1 MVEIDVKEMLE
12 AGVHFG
18 HKKDKWNPKM
28 RPFIYTER
36 NGVHIFD
43 LLITADM
50 LKKAQEFVGEIASKG
65 GTILFVGTKNQIQD
79 VVKKAAEKAGM
90 PYMVER
96 WPGGMLT
103 NFSTIL
109 GRLKYL
115 KEAEEKTE
123 KGIGLTKKETLN
135 LKRELEKLNAVFE
148 GIKEIRKV
156 PEAVF
161 VSDILKEKNALLEAK
176 KLGIPVIGIVD
187 TNVNPTDVDFPIPAN
202 DDAVRSVEYIAEKIA
217 EAILENK
224 GKSVLEESG
233 SESENENVEAKKER
247 PSIVGQD
254 DAKALEKADDI
265 AAMDLE
271 QVEKKL
277 EKDAIVKKP
286 TTVEKDKVV
295 TE

>member
-36 NGVHIFD
+36 NGVHIFN
-43 LLITADM
+43 LLLTAEM
-50 LKKAQEFVGEIASKG
+50 LKKAQEFAGEISAQG
-65 GTILFVGTKNQIQD
+65 GTILFVGTKNQIQS
-79 VVKKAAEKAGM
+79 VIKKAAEKAGM

-123 KGIGLTKKETLN
+123 TGVGLTKKETLN

-156 PEAVF
+156 PEAIF
-161 VSDILKEKNALLEAK
+161 VSDIIKEKNALLEAK
-176 KLGIPVIGIVD
+176 KLDIPVIGIVD
-187 TNVNPTDVDFPIPAN
+187 TNVNPTDVDFPIAAN

-217 EAILENK
+217 EAIIENK
-224 GKSVLEESG
+224 AKTSAAAKEDSQADVSSDVAKDKKGDAEVSEKPEREEAG
-233 SESENENVEAKKER
+233 VE
-247 PSIVGQD
+247 ID
-254 DAKALEKADDI
+254 
-265 AAMDLE
+265 

-277 EKDAIVKKP
+277 DKDAIVKKP
-286 TTVEKDKVV
+286 TSVEKDKVGA
-295 TE
+295 E